1 MVDEEKRA
9 GRQASSAAGFDPQAW
24 GGRPDFPLT
33 GQVLGRLLRQ
43 ALEEDLGSGDVT
55 SKAVVPADTRMRV
68 VMRARTDLV
77 LAGLPLAVGC
87 FHARDEAVTIR
98 MHARD
103 GERLAAGA
111 VALEVEGRARA
122 ILEAERTALNFVC
135 HLSGIATL
143 ARRFVD
149 AVAGTQAVI
158 LDTRKTLPLYRALQK
173 YATRCGGARNHRMG
187 LYDAVLIKDNHI
199 AVAGSLE
206 AAVAAVRRAGHQAIA
221 VECDTLDQLRAA
233 LALGVE
239 RILLDN
245 MTPAMLRRAVAITAG
260 RAKLEASG
268 GVTLETVR
276 AIAETGV
283 DFISI
288 GRLTMSAPAVDLGLD
303 DETTAQEREQE
314 GKP

>member
-1 MVDEEKRA
+1 MGTNARSSGSPA
-9 GRQASSAAGFDPQAW
+9 GAGEGFDPSAS
-24 GGRPDFPLT
+24 GGRPDFPLA
-33 GQVLGRLLRQ
+33 GPALRALVQQ
-43 ALEEDLGSGDVT
+43 ALEEDLGPGDVT
-55 SKAVVPADTRMRV
+55 SRAVVPADARMTV
-68 VMRARTDLV
+68 VMRAREDLV

-87 FHARDEAVTIR
+87 FRARDRAAAIR
-98 MHARD
+98 VHAHD
-103 GERLAAGA
+103 GDRLAAGA
-111 VALEVEGRARA
+111 VVLTVEGSARA

-143 ARRFVD
+143 TRRFVD
-149 AVAGTQAVI
+149 AVAGTKAVI

-173 YATRCGGARNHRMG
+173 YATRCGGAMNHRMG
-187 LYDAVLIKDNHI
+187 LYDAVMIKDNHI
-199 AVAGSLE
+199 AVAGGLE
-206 AAVAAVRRAGHQAIA
+206 AAVEAARRAGHRTIE
-221 VECDTLDQLRAA
+221 VECDSLEQVREA

-245 MTPAMLRRAVAITAG
+245 MTTAALRQAVAMADG
-260 RAKLEASG
+260 RAELEASG

-303 DETTAQEREQE
+303 HADQPPEAR
-314 GKP
+314 P

>member
-1 MVDEEKRA
+1 MASDEKRS
-9 GRQASSAAGFDPQAW
+9 GRSAAPGAGFDPPAW
-24 GGRPDFPLT
+24 GGRRDFPLD
-33 GQVLGRLLRQ
+33 GQALERLLRQ
-43 ALEEDLGSGDVT
+43 ALDEDLGAGDVT
-55 SKAVVPADTRMRV
+55 SAAVVPADARMRV
-68 VMRARTDLV
+68 VMRAREDLV
-77 LAGLPLAVGC
+77 LAGLPLAAGC
-87 FHARDEAVTIR
+87 FRARDQAATIKVR
-98 MHARD
+98 ARD
-103 GERLAAGA
+103 GDRLAAGA
-111 VALEVEGRARA
+111 VALEVEGAARA

-149 AVAGTQAVI
+149 AVADTNAVI

-199 AVAGSLE
+199 AVAGGLKAAVE
-206 AAVAAVRRAGHQAIA
+206 AARRAGHQAIE
-221 VECDTLDQLRAA
+221 VECDSLDQLREA

-245 MTPAMLRRAVAITAG
+245 MTTAALRRAVAISAG

-288 GRLTMSAPAVDLGLD
+288 GRLTMSAAAVDLGLD
-303 DETTAQEREQE
+303 YDSMEQE
-314 GKP
+314 MHP